1 MMNFRISLASVFKD
15 RKVCVVM
22 PARDEENHIQDAIQS
37 LPDWV
42 DEILVIDDGSID
54 ATAKIAKESGA
65 MVIDSGGIGVGGA
78 IATGYKHLV
87 DLEIEERWC
96 AVVMAGDGQM
106 DANDL
111 PIILEKMLHSSSD
124 FVKGDRSIH
133 QDGLASMPLRRRL
146 GTWWLKHLTNL
157 ATGLKINDPQCGY
170 TICQDQMLRKWDFSK
185 NWDGYGYPNWWLLRC
200 VEQGFQVSEAPVKAI
215 YEGQKSGIR
224 IATFMPKVSA
234 MLLVSLLT
242 RGSRWY
248 VFGQRKIPLIKRLLV
263 SLGFFGG
270 LAAIASIPWIGPIGI
285 SGIGGLIIARYV
297 DKGVVNSKS
306 LSDKVEAQSGDA
318 TAWSS
323 KV

>member
-1 MMNFRISLASVFKD
+1 MMNFRIFPASVFKD

-22 PARDEENHIQDAIQS
+22 PARDEEKHIHDAIRT

-42 DEILVIDDGSID
+42 DEILVVDDGSKD
-54 ATAKIAKESGA
+54 DTARIAKEVGA
-65 MVIDSGGIGVGGA
+65 YVINSGGIGVGGA

-87 DLEIEERWC
+87 DSEIEGRWC

-111 PIILEKMLHSSSD
+111 HIIIGKMIEANAD
-124 FVKGDRSIH
+124 FVKGDRSSH
-133 QDGLASMPLRRRL
+133 QDGLTSMPLRRRL

-157 ATGLKINDPQCGY
+157 ASGLKINDPQCGY
-170 TICQDQMLRKWDFSK
+170 TVCQDKMLRKWDFND
-185 NWDGYGYPNWWLLRC
+185 NWDGYGYPNWWLLSC
-200 VEQGFQVSEAPVKAI
+200 VEQGFSISEAPVKAI

-224 IATFMPKVSA
+224 ISKFMPKVSL
-234 MLLVSLLT
+234 MLLTGLLK

-248 VFGQRKIPLIKRLLV
+248 VLGQKKISLFKRLMV

-285 SGIGGLIIARYV
+285 SGIVGLIIARYV
-297 DKGVVNSKS
+297 DHGVVVSKS
-306 LSDKVEAQSGDA
+306 TSDKVEAQSGDG
-318 TAWSS
+318 TTWSS
-323 KV
+323 EV